1 MIDQMIAAAKADKL
15 YELNKAEFDAL
26 EKKLKLSKTEMLNVK
41 REEIQPLLEEA
52 IIEKYYFTWGRVR
65 KAVQTDPQLE
75 KTAEI
80 M

>member
-1 MIDQMIAAAKADKL
+1 
-15 YELNKAEFDAL
+15 
-26 EKKLKLSKTEMLNVK
+26 MLNVK